1 MIKRYIQLKEDFL
14 LYLKVN
20 RGYSDHTLRNYRID
34 LEQFFAFLSSERQ
47 KKDQKQNETGRDSIT
62 AQDIKAYI
70 GYLYGRLK
78 RTSISR
84 RLSALRSF
92 FLFLEKNGMISENPS
107 CNISSPKLNKYLPNY
122 MSVDEIFRVLENAD
136 TDTWLKQRNIAIL
149 ELLYSCGIRVSE
161 LHSLDIQDIDF
172 DQRLIKVT
180 GKGKKQRILPVGK
193 KAINAVNRYL
203 RASVETRKRYHLHPV
218 RSPLF
223 INQRGK
229 RLSVRSIERIT
240 KQYAVKSGLTS
251 EISPHSFRHSFA
263 THLLDGGADIRSV
276 QELLGHAS
284 LSTTQRYTH
293 LTLDRLMEVYDKA
306 HPRK

>member
-47 KKDQKQNETGRDSIT
+47 KKDQKQNKTGRDIIT
-62 AQDIKAYI
+62 TQDIKAYI

-84 RLSALRSF
+84 KLSALRSF

-203 RASVETRKRYHLHPV
+203 RASVETRNRYHLHPV

>member
-20 RGYSDHTLRNYRID
+20 KGYSDHTLRNYRID

-47 KKDQKQNETGRDSIT
+47 KKGQIQNRSNKDTIT
-62 AQDIKAYI
+62 TKDIKAYI
-70 GYLYGRLK
+70 GHLYGRLK

-107 CNISSPKLNKYLPNY
+107 CNISSPKLKKYLPNY
-122 MSVDEIFRVLENAD
+122 MSVDEIFRVLENPDA
-136 TDTWLKQRNIAIL
+136 DTWLKQRNIAIL
-149 ELLYSCGIRVSE
+149 ELLYSCGLRVSE
-161 LHSLDIQDIDF
+161 LQSIDIKDIDF
-172 DQRLIKVT
+172 NQRLIKVT
-180 GKGKKQRILPVGK
+180 GKGNKQRILPVGR
-193 KAINAVNRYL
+193 KAIDSVKGYLDASAEIRNRY
-203 RASVETRKRYHLHPV
+203 SLHSAT
-218 RSPLF
+218 SPLF
-223 INQRGK
+223 INKRGK

-251 EISPHSFRHSFA
+251 EVSPHSFRHSFA

-293 LTLDRLMEVYDKA
+293 VTLDRLMEVYDKA

>member
-47 KKDQKQNETGRDSIT
+47 KKDQKQNKTGRDIIT
-62 AQDIKAYI
+62 TKDINVYI
-70 GYLYGRLK
+70 GY
-78 RTSISR
+78 
-84 RLSALRSF
+84 
-92 FLFLEKNGMISENPS
+92 
-107 CNISSPKLNKYLPNY
+107 ISSPKLNKYLPNY

-172 DQRLIKVT
+172 NQRLIKVT